1 MSVVLVVLAMENH
14 YFSWV
19 NSLYMA
25 MFNSYVSL
33 PEGISISAESFAILH
48 ESAETF
54 RELPGFSRAPA
65 TLAAQAGVN
74 LG

>member
-1 MSVVLVVLAMENH
+1 MV
-14 YFSWV
+14 
-19 NSLYMA
+19 
-25 MFNSYVSL
+25 
-33 PEGISISAESFAILH
+33 SAESFAILH

-74 LG
+74 LGEPWMIHGLIHLFLDKWWLMLWLTVVNNGLQWLKS

>member
-1 MSVVLVVLAMENH
+1 
-14 YFSWV
+14 
-19 NSLYMA
+19 MA

-74 LG
+74 LGEPWMIHGLIHLLLEKWWLML